1 MAATLVG
8 RCWFYVLVRN
18 WGLRGTLSK
27 NRDTAMFLEL
37 QSSFVP
43 VGASGNLWTLH
54 VHLTC
59 QGFCFEVG
67 VEAYAC
73 HLSSWKVEVENQN
86 LRPYWTTQRVWG
98 QKGLHETQCQKKK
111 KYVYGLPLYLSIG
124 SIVGVYV
131 YGLLLYFSIG
141 SILSVYIYGVP
152 LHLLIPL

>member
-37 QSSFVP
+37 QCSLVP

-59 QGFCFEVG
+59 QGFCPFVVFEDGTSEVG
-67 VEAYAC
+67 MEAYAC

-86 LRPYWTTQRVWG
+86 LRPYWTTQWVWG
-98 QKGLHETQCQKKK
+98 QKGLHETQCQKKSVCVC
-111 KYVYGLPLYLSIG
+111 VYGLP
-124 SIVGVYV
+124 
-131 YGLLLYFSIG
+131 LYFSIG
-141 SILSVYIYGVP
+141 SILSVYIYGVL